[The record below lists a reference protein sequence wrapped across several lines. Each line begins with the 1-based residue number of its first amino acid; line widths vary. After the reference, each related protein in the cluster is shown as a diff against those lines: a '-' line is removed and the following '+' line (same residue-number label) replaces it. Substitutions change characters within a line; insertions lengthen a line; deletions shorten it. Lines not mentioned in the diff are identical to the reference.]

1 MKPRSIISLIVAAV
15 LVLAGIITC
24 VIASAKADADGVMLF
39 PEGNADGDLVY
50 KMELDGISK
59 VTVDAADADIT
70 VIGGAESSSIEVVN
84 FNANYYKLTEN
95 GGSLNFAQVD
105 DFLSMFKF
113 WDNGFSFKGMRY
125 ILRFGDD
132 AAGNKQ
138 VIIRLADSDDIRLV
152 NLSTNTGTVSLENC
166 SFGADYTVKA
176 ENGKAV
182 LNGVTNAAS
191 LSIHG
196 NSADVSITDSV
207 TDKLAVN
214 GNALSTSLY
223 SVTAKESTVKVT
235 DGNVDI
241 KSSAADTLS
250 VSTVKGNVTLSPC
263 SFKDG
268 SISTDSGKVTLSLD
282 STDNIAATVATKN
295 GRVSVNGTF
304 TDSFT
309 LSNISPEYKLSVSTS
324 GGDVYITHP

>member
-24 VIASAKADADGVMLF
+24 VIASVKADADGVMLF
-39 PEGNADGDLVY
+39 PEGDADGNLVY
-50 KMELDGISK
+50 KMEFDGISK

-70 VIGGAESSSIEVVN
+70 VIGGADISSIEIVN

-152 NLSTNTGTVSLENC
+152 NLSTDTGTVSLENC

-182 LNGVTNAAS
+182 LNGITNASS
-191 LSIHG
+191 LSLHG
-196 NSADVSITDSV
+196 NTAEVTVTDCV
-207 TDKLAVN
+207 TDKFTVN
-214 GNALSTSLY
+214 GNALSASLS
-223 SVTAKESTVKVT
+223 SVTAKESTLKVT
-235 DGNVDI
+235 DGDIDI
-241 KSSAADTLS
+241 KNSIADTLS
-250 VSTVKGNVTLSPC
+250 VSTVKGNVSLSPC
-263 SFKDG
+263 TFTDG
-268 SISTDSGKVTLSLD
+268 SISTDSGKVALTID
-282 STDNIAATVATKN
+282 NTDNIAASVVTKN

-309 LSNISPEYKLSVSTS
+309 LSNISPEYKLNVSTS
-324 GGDVYITHP
+324 SGDVYITHP